1 MNIYD
6 LVLYFDE
13 RTCEIEASH
22 VTDDRLKIQDALV
35 YAQRRGKKHR
45 NLETEEDD
53 GMMATS
59 VEREETVISKQM
71 LLLLQ

>member
-45 NLETEEDD
+45 N
-53 GMMATS
+53 
-59 VEREETVISKQM
+59 
-71 LLLLQ
+71 